1 MLNLQTKFG
10 QKATLVGNWLLS
22 LVSIN
27 FVWFVFSMP
36 ALLMLVL
43 LQSLPLNGV
52 YLATWLLLV
61 LMLAVLVLP
70 ATYGVFQ
77 AAAQWAH
84 DRGSHYWRPTL
95 HGYIAGLKQWRQN
108 SVFAGLIGLWL
119 IAEQIGGRQVFWQS
133 SLLILGVALIAA
145 VILGM
150 LRGLGPQAVAQAL
163 QQPLKLLAATL
174 LTLAL
179 LLVNL
184 ALPLL
189 FCIVLMSVSLSAWA
203 VIKIMKF

>member
-1 MLNLQTKFG
+1 MAPN
-10 QKATLVGNWLLS
+10 A
-22 LVSIN
+22 
-27 FVWFVFSMP
+27 
-36 ALLMLVL
+36 
-43 LQSLPLNGV
+43 
-52 YLATWLLLV
+52 
-61 LMLAVLVLP
+61 
-70 ATYGVFQ
+70 
-77 AAAQWAH
+77 
-84 DRGSHYWRPTL
+84 

-189 FCIVLMSVSLSAWA
+189 FCIVLLSVSLSAWE
-203 VIKIMKF
+203 VIKIMKY